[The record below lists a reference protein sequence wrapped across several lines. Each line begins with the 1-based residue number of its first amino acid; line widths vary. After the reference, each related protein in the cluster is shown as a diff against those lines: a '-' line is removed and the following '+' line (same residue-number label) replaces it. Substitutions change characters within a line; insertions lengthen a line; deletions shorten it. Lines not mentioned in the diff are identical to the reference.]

1 MSRKREHITLIFY
14 IIFFIYDRLF
24 IPSSAPAATVTLS
37 YKNQWSTLIFPF
49 TRDKQLIILS
59 IIKIRLLLRN
69 KQARKK
75 KWVGLCR
82 KVVGIASG
90 TLAAVPECPI
100 LSCFIKLPPST
111 LNPRQLSV

>member
-69 KQARKK
+69 RQVRKK

-82 KVVGIASG
+82 KMPPGAYL
-90 TLAAVPECPI
+90 LAHWQLYPNAQFC
-100 LSCFIKLPPST
+100 LALLNFLPLP
-111 LNPRQLSV
+111 